1 MNMQCTLNKEILRC
15 ETPSTDETNYDII
28 EQQCYLTQIIELIFV
43 ENYTYKELQKYFT
56 YSFQQIEQ
64 YDFFFDQVHK
74 SVRIYMEK
82 ILQHIKQF
90 SQITKPIDIKHLK
103 DYVTIIKELEKSY
116 KVTQLKHKELQE
128 VVKSF
133 SNKEKITQSVHCLR
147 LMKYSFTNIVLRNK
161 EVNDFLNSIKSV
173 LDKRFYSQ
181 TQKYSK
187 TKERLQLF
195 ISLLNEKQQDCLS
208 YQDDTKKWRPCSI
221 INKTNNNNNIENA
234 PIIVQNSNVI
244 RKKVQQESNGK
255 LNEYKKFEQNLE
267 EYFQAKTNIEKKEI
281 NVSKEWINRLKL
293 KTKKK

>member
-1 MNMQCTLNKEILRC
+1 MNMQCTISKEILRC

-43 ENYTYKELQKYFT
+43 ENYTYKELQQYFT
-56 YSFQQIEQ
+56 YTFQQIEQ
-64 YDFFFDQVHK
+64 YDFFFDQIYK

-103 DYVTIIKELEKSY
+103 DYVTIIRELEKSY

-133 SNKEKITQSVHCLR
+133 SHKEKISQSIHCLR

-161 EVNDFLNSIKSV
+161 EVNDFLISLKQV
-173 LDKRFYSQ
+173 LDKKFYSQ
-181 TQKYSK
+181 TQIYSK

-195 ISLLNEKQQDCLS
+195 IQLLNEKQQDCLS
-208 YQDDTKKWRPCSI
+208 YYDDTKQQRPSI
-221 INKTNNNNNIENA
+221 TISTTNNNENA
-234 PIIVQNSNVI
+234 PLIVQNSNLVG
-244 RKKVQQESNGK
+244 KKGQQESNTK

-267 EYFQAKTNIEKKEI
+267 EYFQAKANIEKKEI
-281 NVSKEWINRLKL
+281 NVSQEWINRLKQ

>member
-1 MNMQCTLNKEILRC
+1 MNMQCTLNNEILRC
-15 ETPSTDETNYDII
+15 QTPSTDETNYDII
-28 EQQCYLTQIIELIFV
+28 EQQYYLTQIIELIFV

-56 YSFQQIEQ
+56 YTFQQIEQ
-64 YDFFFDQVHK
+64 YDFFYDQIYK
-74 SVRIYMEK
+74 SVRVYMEK

-128 VVKSF
+128 LVKSF
-133 SNKEKITQSVHCLR
+133 SHKEKISQSIHCLR
-147 LMKYSFTNIVLRNK
+147 LMKFSFTNVVLKNQ
-161 EVNDFLNSIKSV
+161 EDFLIQLKQV

-187 TKERLQLF
+187 TKERLQLL
-195 ISLLNEKQQDCLS
+195 IYLINEKQQDCLS
-208 YQDDTKKWRPCSI
+208 NYDDTKKWRLSSI
-221 INKTNNNNNIENA
+221 VNNNNNENGSVF
-234 PIIVQNSNVI
+234 IDNNNVT
-244 RKKVQQESNGK
+244 RKKVQQESNVK

-267 EYFQAKTNIEKKEI
+267 EYFQTKANYEKMDI
-281 NVSKEWINRLKL
+281 NVSQEWINRLKQ